1 MIVLGGAAAQ
11 CIVSPVNAAYT
22 DAELGG
28 LVRAGGARLVVTDR
42 EHYQKVRR
50 ATQGMEDVRIMLTDS
65 DGVEGEL
72 TLEEVCSLGRGSSTP
87 HLDNEDGES
96 VLLLPFSSGTTGKP
110 KGVMLT
116 HRNVIA
122 NIVQVDPL
130 NLNLKGKKTVLI
142 MPMFHAGG
150 MKCLLE
156 SFYQGGKTITLPSF
170 TPDTY
175 LATLLQHKPESLMM
189 PPPLVQFLAKSEKAT
204 PKHLESLEKVFV
216 GAAPVGVSLIEDFL
230 KKAPQAEFREVW
242 GMTEL
247 SAIGTFTP
255 AEGLVPGSCGK
266 ILPNTELKVVDL
278 ESGENLGPGS
288 HNKGEI
294 CIRGPQVM
302 KGYLNNEAETRHTLR
317 DGWIHTGDIG
327 YFDHDENIFI
337 SDRLKE
343 LIKVKGFQVAPAEL
357 EDVIRGIPEVT
368 DVAVIG
374 VDCPRNGEVPRAY
387 VVTSTPD
394 VDEKKIQTFVANKL
408 SPYKHLAGGV
418 QIVKEIPKSAAG
430 KILRKDLK
438 ERFLKTGV

>member
-1 MIVLGGAAAQ
+1 ML
-11 CIVSPVNAAYT
+11 PT

-28 LVRAGGARLVVTDR
+28 LVRASGARMVVTDR

-50 ATQGMEDVRIMLTDS
+50 ATQGMEDVRIMVTDS
-65 DGVEGEL
+65 DGVEGVL
-72 TLEEVCSLGRGSSTP
+72 TLEEVCSLGSGSTTP
-87 HLDNEDGES
+87 SLNNEGGES

-122 NIVQVDPL
+122 NIVQMEPL
-130 NLNLKGKKTVLI
+130 TLNLKGKKNVLI

-150 MKCLLE
+150 MKSLME

-170 TPDTY
+170 NPDTY
-175 LATLLQHKPESLMM
+175 LASLLQHQPEFLMM

-230 KKAPQAEFREVW
+230 KKAPQAQFREAW

-247 SAIGTFTP
+247 SALGTFTP
-255 AEGLVPGSCGK
+255 DEGLVPGSCGK

-278 ESGENLGPGS
+278 DSGENLGPGIQ
-288 HNKGEI
+288 NKGEI

-302 KGYLNNEAETRHTLR
+302 KGYLNNEAETKHTLR
-317 DGWIHTGDIG
+317 EGWIHTGDIG
-327 YFDHDENIFI
+327 YFDQEENIFI

-357 EDVIRGIPEVT
+357 EDVIRSIPEVT

-374 VDCPRNGEVPRAY
+374 IECPRNGEVPRAY

-394 VDEKKIQTFVANKL
+394 LDEKKIQAFVASKL
-408 SPYKHLAGGV
+408 SPYKHLEGGV
-418 QIVKEIPKSAAG
+418 QMVKEIPKSAAG

-438 ERFLKTGV
+438 ASYVKTGV